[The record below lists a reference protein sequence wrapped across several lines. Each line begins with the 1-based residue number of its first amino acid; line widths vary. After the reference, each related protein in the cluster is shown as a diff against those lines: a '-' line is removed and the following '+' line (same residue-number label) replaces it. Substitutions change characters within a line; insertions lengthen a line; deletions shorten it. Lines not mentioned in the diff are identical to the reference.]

1 MRTSLNTDCQAQ
13 ASTSG
18 RLDSTLTGARSPPR
32 RSRRQQTPRALAG
45 HDAGS
50 REITLLDYGAG
61 NVRSVRNAIRRLGY
75 TLKDVGAQ
83 KPSHA
88 CSLHDMK

>member
-1 MRTSLNTDCQAQ
+1 MRTIANLDLQAQ

-18 RLDSTLTGARSPPR
+18 RLYSTLAGVRSPPP
-32 RSRRQQTPRALAG
+32 RSRRQQRPGAIAG
-45 HDAGS
+45 ADGVS

-75 TLKDVGAQ
+75 TLKDV
-83 KPSHA
+83 ST
-88 CSLHDMK
+88 LTFL